1 VDRRHQEIL
10 DRYHIP
16 ADRSPDL
23 LAMEASPALD
33 PSAALTAEVTPD

>member
-23 LAMEASPALD
+23 MATEASPSVETIASRILFG
-33 PSAALTAEVTPD
+33 